1 MRVIICD
8 DDEYIRQRLHD
19 NIRLAF
25 KSMRKAVIRDCWN
38 VTNMTTE
45 KIC

>member
-25 KSMRKAVIRDCWN
+25 KSMRKRRLSGIAG
-38 VTNMTTE
+38 M
-45 KIC
+45 